1 MTEQAVMPATSSGL
15 TRAFHAT
22 HGLYPGRNRPD
33 RHPRRLEGLAAL
45 LPCTGEN
52 RVEYGTITP
61 KNPEMNL
68 TRGGR
73 T

>member
-1 MTEQAVMPATSSGL
+1 MRPMAYIPGGIVRTVTRDSS
-15 TRAFHAT
+15 
-22 HGLYPGRNRPD
+22 N
-33 RHPRRLEGLAAL
+33 GLAAL

-52 RVEYGTITP
+52 RVEYGTITA

-73 T
+73 TNGHNPGE